1 MKIEHL
7 RVTPVALGDPP
18 LLNAAGLHA
27 PYALRI
33 VLELTTE
40 SGRQGLSEIPGD
52 AEVLAGLE
60 QAAPELRGKSVF
72 DQHAIGL
79 RLFELLGRD
88 SEVRGERS
96 WDQRRLVHVASAI
109 EVACLDAIARSLD
122 CRVADLLGGVV
133 RERVPYAGYL
143 FFKYAGAGGPL
154 GFGCESGKS
163 GWAAAR
169 QAEALDADGLV
180 AQARAM
186 IDEFGFASLKV
197 KAGILEPDVEVRA
210 TLALREAFGAEVPI
224 RIDPNAAWS
233 YETALHQGRRLLGA
247 IEYLEDPVRGQS
259 EMARLRRSL
268 DVPFATNMA
277 TTSFADL
284 PRSIAL
290 GSEDIVL
297 ADHHFWGGLR
307 ASMELARICG
317 TFGRDLSMHSN
328 SHAGI
333 SFAAMTQLG
342 AALPQLRYALDT
354 HYPWQEDEWIAGGKL
369 RIEGGAVTLPNA
381 PGLGVELD
389 RELLQAAHQR
399 YLQSGLTRRDDEI
412 EMQKKQPEWRFRST
426 RY

>member
-7 RVTPVALGDPP
+7 AVTPVALGDPP

-33 VLELTTE
+33 VIELTTE
-40 SGRQGLSEIPGD
+40 DGRQGLSEIPGD
-52 AEVLAGLE
+52 FEVLAGLE
-60 QAAPELRGKSVF
+60 KAASELRGQSVF
-72 DQHAIGL
+72 DQHAIAT
-79 RLFELLGRD
+79 RLFELLGHD

-96 WDQRRLVHVASAI
+96 WDQRRLVHAASAL
-109 EVACLDAIARSLD
+109 EVACLDATARKLD

-143 FFKYAGAGGPL
+143 FFKYEGAGGPL
-154 GFGCESGKS
+154 GFECEPGKS

-186 IDEFGFASLKV
+186 IDEFGFGSLKV
-197 KAGILEPDVEVRA
+197 KAGILEPEVEVQA
-210 TLALREAFGAEVPI
+210 TLALREAFGPGVPI

-233 YETALHQGRRLLGA
+233 YETALRHGQRLLGA

-268 DVPFATNMA
+268 GVPFATNMA

-284 PRSIAL
+284 PSSVAL
-290 GSEDIVL
+290 GAEDIVL

-307 ASMELARICG
+307 ASMELARICA

-342 AALPQLRYALDT
+342 AALPHLRYALDT
-354 HYPWQEDEWIAGGKL
+354 HYPWQADEWIAGGKL

-389 RELLQAAHQR
+389 RERLEAAHQR
-399 YLQSGLTRRDDEI
+399 YLQSGLTRRDDEV
-412 EMQKKQPEWRFRST
+412 EMRKKQPDWRFRPT